1 MANRTRGE
9 VEITIE
15 GRPYTLCLTLG
26 ALAEIEDALGVESS
40 DKLGDRLK
48 GIRMRDMIAILGA
61 LLRGGGHEVND
72 ADVARLQVD
81 LPRAGT
87 WIQNVFA
94 AAGWGDGAENP
105 PKPARKTRAKPRGAA
120 SSPSASA

>member
-1 MANRTRGE
+1 MANAQRGE
-9 VEITIE
+9 VEIAIE

-61 LLRGGGHEVND
+61 LLRGGGHELSD
-72 ADVARLQVD
+72 ADVARMQID
-81 LPRAGT
+81 LPHAGG

-94 AAGWGDGAENP
+94 AAGWGDGEENP
-105 PKPARKTRAKPRGAA
+105 PKPARKPKARPRGAA